1 MLNNGRIL
9 VCDSN
14 NQCVQVIIIAVDYVK
29 RDRDCQLAWKLF
41 FFADWSISTIRCSVR
56 PVPCFQDGEFEVEVL
71 GNFRDPL
78 ALLSWRSLMVV
89 VMAIVGNKQTK
100 RPSHQANCLTQ
111 DGNIAVSDYD
121 NKWISIHEPNGK
133 FVSKVIF
140 RLDLSSEN
148 PKLKYFYRLEFRKF
162 KAKIFSPIVGREQ
175 ASWSKGHRSRRVR
188 RTNCDRQQGLGCFHP
203 PSSFRKGRLH
213 SVWNLLSLQKKNFSR
228 CWQSLVPVVPMVP
241 SLLDLTTW
249 QQTHTATSWS
259 PTSIIITSRSS
270 PRRAPSYSALA
281 QMVRLP
287 QIKMLQR
294 LEFDSK
300 KMHHQEK
307 AMVSSTHQRGWLST
321 TRTIF
326 LLRIGAT
333 RGFRY
338 IVNNI
343 VTKYFDHGPNIFK
356 SKYGFLMMLRWPK
369 TLDPPVLGS
378 CKCAHKC
385 CSGQVF
391 DQFGSFLSYV
401 NTSGCPLYGPQVL
414 PMITLR
420 LTT

>member
-89 VMAIVGNKQTK
+89 VVAIAGNKQTK

-148 PKLKYFYRLEFRKF
+148 PKMKYFFRFELRKST
-162 KAKIFSPIVGREQ
+162 AKIFSPIVGREQ

-188 RTNCDRQQGLGCFHP
+188 RTNCDRQQGLCCLYP

-213 SVWNLLSLQKKNFSR
+213 SVWNISSLQKKLFKVLTKFGSR
-228 CWQSLVPVVPMVP
+228 GSDGPQFAGPHYV
-241 SLLDLTTW
+241 
-249 QQTHTATSWS
+249 ATNS
-259 PTSIIITSRSS
+259 
-270 PRRAPSYSALA
+270 
-281 QMVRLP
+281 
-287 QIKMLQR
+287 
-294 LEFDSK
+294 
-300 KMHHQEK
+300 H
-307 AMVSSTHQRGWLST
+307 G
-321 TRTIF
+321 
-326 LLRIGAT
+326 
-333 RGFRY
+333 
-338 IVNNI
+338 NI
-343 VTKYFDHGPNIFK
+343 VISDFHNHNIKIFTKEGAFIF
-356 SKYGFLMMLRWPK
+356 SFG
-369 TLDPPVLGS
+369 TNGEI
-378 CKCAHKC
+378 AA
-385 CSGQVF
+385 
-391 DQFGSFLSYV
+391 DQNASQDWIWF
-401 NTSGCPLYGPQVL
+401 
-414 PMITLR
+414 
-420 LTT
+420 